1 MGALSILRQFWD
13 RIAEKQL
20 DAAVALLDPKG
31 QFWSRPIGYVPMP
44 AFIYIMRAV
53 QTGAPMRFAI
63 CSEMEQGER
72 AIIEFEGFGTFQSG
86 ELYNNSYVFVADV
99 RGGLIVDLREYSD
112 SAYANEVFG
121 RNLPADVL
129 TEFGAMV
136 AAARSGA

>member
-13 RIAEKQL
+13 RIAQKRL
-20 DAAVALLDPKG
+20 DEAIALLDPNG
-31 QFWSRPIGYVPMP
+31 QFWSRPIGDVPMP

-53 QTGAPMRFAI
+53 QTGAPMRFDI
-63 CSEMEQGER
+63 RSEMELGDR

-99 RGGLIVDLREYSD
+99 RNGLIADLREYSD

-121 RNLPADVL
+121 RNLPPEVL
-129 TEFGAMV
+129 AEFGAMV
-136 AAARSGA
+136 SAARSLA